1 MCARPTDRHAPVPSG
16 PLSASD
22 LTGRLLRR
30 AGELLDVP
38 AASVGP
44 DAALSS
50 LGLTSLHAV
59 ALSEALAEW
68 SGRPVPPS
76 VFWEAPTL
84 AGVVDRVL
92 GHGRPGERQEPSG
105 SVPSA
110 DREPVAIVGI
120 GCRLPGASTPEQLW
134 ELLLDGRTT
143 ADGLEL
149 HTCEGAR
156 ARLEG
161 SFLDDVDSFDAA
173 FFAISPREAA
183 TMDPQQR
190 LLLETAWEALE
201 DAGQVP
207 AALAGSAT
215 GVFVGISGYDH
226 GRLHF
231 GTPDADLHI
240 GTGSALSI
248 AANRLSYAFHFTGP
262 SLAVDTACSSSLVAV
277 HLACRSLW
285 EGESE
290 LALAAGVNV
299 ILDGAVSDAFARAGF
314 LSPDGRCKTFD
325 AAADGYGRG
334 EGCAVVV
341 LKPLTR
347 ALADGDPVYAVV
359 KSTAVNQDGHSN
371 GLTAPSGTAQER
383 LLAAAYRR
391 AGVAP
396 GAVGYIEAHGTGTPL
411 GDPVEARAIGR
422 ALGGARESGEPLY
435 VGSVKSNLGHLEA
448 AAGIAGLVKAA
459 LCVRH
464 RTIPPT
470 AGYRTPNPG
479 IDFAGLGLRVPDRAL
494 AWPGGQDEAVAGV
507 SSFGFGGT
515 NAHIVLGEPPATAT
529 AYDGDD
535 TETGRTGATLLPVS
549 GTDPAGAT
557 QQAVAYRELL
567 ASDRSRTGALAYT
580 AGTRR
585 THHRFRRALVAGGAR
600 EAGDLLAGVAAE
612 PPDRPVP
619 PGGPGPTAFV
629 FSGQGNQWPGM
640 GRELLRDEPVA
651 AAVLGECDDILE
663 KLTGWSLLERL
674 AADEEAAAGYDDPAV
689 LQPVLV
695 SVQLAVARLLESWG
709 IAPEYHVGHSLGE
722 VSAAA
727 AAGAL
732 STEEALFLAVTRGEV
747 MRGATGTGS
756 TALLGLPADEVGAR
770 IAAAGGAVDTA
781 AWNAPRSTL
790 VAGDGPAVERLVRQA
805 AADGVFARVLPG
817 TTAFHSRFVEPLHDR
832 LAAEVGDLAPQDV
845 ASTLVSTVTGGPVDG
860 SALGAAY
867 WARNLREPVRFA
879 QAVRHVTDAG
889 CRTFVEIG
897 AHPTLTPAILE
908 TAAAA
913 GADVVVAPT
922 LRRGEPARTALL
934 HTAATLYEAGAEL
947 DFAAVNPASAGV
959 LRLPVRQWNRQR
971 FGDRARLAAR
981 MSRVVSPAPA
991 GLLGRRFS
999 AAAGDAHYWDG
1010 ALAPHTPQLPAC
1022 QAGRYGLAGVPLHLP
1037 DSLAA
1042 AALDAA
1048 EELFPERR
1056 FTVDV
1061 RPDPTAVRVAQ
1072 DAATQLALTPDGAG
1086 GRLTLH
1092 TRGEG
1097 EGKWL
1102 PYAEA
1107 TLAEGH
1113 PAPQEPVDVA
1123 ALLGRLPERTHG
1135 EALRAGLVAAGWSLP
1150 EPERA
1155 EEVQHGPEGALVRL
1169 RAAAAWN
1176 RRAMLDSAVLAAVL
1190 AAHLADQGAVARV
1203 PARLAGVS
1211 VPKATGP
1218 KATAPGATDPG
1229 ATDQAVPSWARVT
1242 VLDGQ
1247 ADDASEELALRV
1259 QLLDAEGWVLGGIGR
1274 ITLTPLGDA
1283 ESAAAAALL
1292 HQDEA
1297 LLAVADAPIGE
1308 LLAASPAERPGL
1320 LTDYLR
1326 KETARVLRMPAASID
1341 PAAPMNALGLDSIM
1355 SLELHRRL
1363 EAALGIEVPVVR
1375 FLRGATTTDIAAEL
1389 AASLADGSQGPA
1401 DGAGTPRHAE
1411 LEDPADIE
1419 RLLAELDDLPEE
1431 EVDSLLQ
1438 RLAPQAAEQS

>member
-1 MCARPTDRHAPVPSG
+1 MCARPTDRHALMPSG

-30 AGELLDVP
+30 VGELLDIP

-44 DAALSS
+44 DAPLSS

-59 ALSEALAEW
+59 TLSEALAEW
-68 SGRPVPPS
+68 SGHPVPTS
-76 VFWEAPTL
+76 VFWETPTL
-84 AGVVDRVL
+84 AGIVDRVL
-92 GHGRPGERQEPSG
+92 GHGPTGERQEPSG
-105 SVPSA
+105 SVPPA

-134 ELLLDGRTT
+134 QLLLDGRTT

-149 HTCEGAR
+149 RTSEGTR

-173 FFAISPREAA
+173 FFEISPREAA

-231 GTPDADLHI
+231 GAPDADLHI

-299 ILDGAVSDAFARAGF
+299 ILDGAVGHAFARAGF

-341 LKPLTR
+341 LKPLAR
-347 ALADGDPVYAVV
+347 ALADGDPVHAVI

-383 LLAAAYRR
+383 LLTAAYRR

-422 ALGGARESGEPLY
+422 ALGGVRESGEPLY

-448 AAGIAGLVKAA
+448 AAGITGLVKAA

-479 IDFAGLGLRVPDRAL
+479 IGFADLGLCVPDRVL
-494 AWPGGQDEAVAGV
+494 AWPEGQDEAVAGV

-515 NAHIVLGEPPATAT
+515 NAHVVVGEAPAAPAAVAAATDT
-529 AYDGDD
+529 AYGEDGP
-535 TETGRTGATLLPVS
+535 EGRRTGSGAVLLPVS
-549 GTDPAGAT
+549 GTDPGGAA
-557 QQAVAYRELL
+557 QQAAGYRGLL
-567 ASDRSRTGALAYT
+567 EGEPSRLSALAYT

-585 THHRFRRALVAGGAR
+585 THHRFRRALVAGDAR
-600 EAGDLLAGVAAE
+600 EAGDLLAGVVAE

-619 PGGPGPTAFV
+619 PGRPGPTAFV

-651 AAVLGECDDILE
+651 AAVLGECDDILA

-674 AADEEAAAGYDDPAV
+674 TADEEAAAGHDDPAV

-695 SVQLAVARLLESWG
+695 SVQLAVTRLLESWG
-709 IAPEYHVGHSLGE
+709 IVPEHYVGHSLGE

-747 MRGATGTGS
+747 MREATGTGS
-756 TALLGLPADEVGAR
+756 TALLGLPADEVHAR
-770 IAAAGGAVDTA
+770 IEAAGGAVDTA

-790 VAGDGPAVERLVRQA
+790 VAGDGPTVERLVRQA
-805 AADGVFARVLPG
+805 AADGAFARVLPG
-817 TTAFHSRFVEPLHDR
+817 TTAFHSRFVEPLHER
-832 LAAEVGDLAPQDV
+832 LAAEVQDLAPQDV
-845 ASTLVSTVTGGPVDG
+845 TATLISTVTGGPVDG

-867 WARNLREPVRFA
+867 WARNLREPVRFT

-897 AHPTLTPAILE
+897 AHPTLTPAVLE

-913 GADVVVAPT
+913 GADVVAAPT

-934 HTAATLYEAGAEL
+934 HTAATLYEAGARL
-947 DFAAVNPASAGV
+947 DFAAVNPGSAGV

-971 FGDRARLAAR
+971 FGDRAHLAAR
-981 MSRVVSPAPA
+981 MSRAVSPAPA

-999 AAAGDAHYWDG
+999 VAAGDVHYWDG
-1010 ALAPHTPQLPAC
+1010 ALAPHTPHLPAC
-1022 QAGRYGLAGVPLHLP
+1022 QAGRYSLAGVPLHLP

-1048 EELFPERR
+1048 EVVFPGEQ

-1061 RPDPTAVRVAQ
+1061 QPGPAAVRVAQ
-1072 DAATQLALTPDGAG
+1072 DTVTQLALTPDGAG
-1086 GRLTLH
+1086 ARLTLH
-1092 TRGEG
+1092 TREGEG
-1097 EGKWL
+1097 EWL

-1107 TLAEGH
+1107 ILTEER
-1113 PAPQEPVDVA
+1113 PVPREPVDIA
-1123 ALLGRLPERTHG
+1123 ALLGRLPERTPG
-1135 EALRAGLVAAGWSLP
+1135 EALRTGLVAAGWSLP

-1155 EEVQHGPEGALVRL
+1155 EEVHHGPEGTLVRL
-1169 RAAAAWN
+1169 RAATVWN
-1176 RRAMLDSAVLAAVL
+1176 RHAMVDCAVLAAVV
-1190 AAHLADQGAVARV
+1190 AAHLADREAAAQV

-1211 VPKATGP
+1211 VP
-1218 KATAPGATDPG
+1218 GAADR
-1229 ATDQAVPSWARVT
+1229 AVPAWAHVT
-1242 VLDGQ
+1242 VPEGQ
-1247 ADDASEELALRV
+1247 DDNTAEELALRV
-1259 QLLDAEGWVLGGIGR
+1259 RLLDAEGQVLAGIGR
-1274 ITLTPLGDA
+1274 IALAPLADA

-1297 LLAVADAPIGE
+1297 LLAVADAPIHE

-1326 KETARVLRMPAASID
+1326 KETARVLRMPTSSVD
-1341 PAAPMNALGLDSIM
+1341 PAVPMNTLGLDSIM

-1363 EAALGIEVPVVR
+1363 EAALGVEVPVVR
-1375 FLRGATTTDIAAEL
+1375 FLRGATTADIAAEL
-1389 AASLADGSQGPA
+1389 AASLADGPGGPA
-1401 DGAGTPRHAE
+1401 DGAAAPRHAE